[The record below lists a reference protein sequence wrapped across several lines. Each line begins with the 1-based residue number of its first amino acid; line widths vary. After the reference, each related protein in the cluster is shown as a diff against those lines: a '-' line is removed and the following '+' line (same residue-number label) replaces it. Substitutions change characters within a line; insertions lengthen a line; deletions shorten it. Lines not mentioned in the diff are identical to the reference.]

1 MSKEQSK
8 SYTRASQ
15 TDGKDFS
22 LSKSKGTD
30 LAKTEAQ
37 VKWQLSTY
45 VHSDQIASE
54 KIEELERV
62 GIQGAMNG
70 LSISKA
76 RRFDE
81 KLTKGIVS
89 LALSRAFSFYG
100 VDSLQMLSIMVDV
113 IIQAWGKVWRLDDV
127 ILMLQMGMTGKFGKS
142 YGKFNGAIMNEW
154 CMMYDSMRT
163 ELCVERAQSY
173 GQGVA
178 DASERSSKRHN
189 GPNQVAQ
196 WTDEQLERIKHI
208 DNDIKT
214 TQ

>member
-1 MSKEQSK
+1 M
-8 SYTRASQ
+8 
-15 TDGKDFS
+15 DGKGSS
-22 LSKSKGTD
+22 LSMSKGTE

-45 VHSDQIASE
+45 VHSDQIAT
-54 KIEELERV
+54 KKLEELERV

-113 IIQAWGKVWRLDDV
+113 IIQAWGRIWRLDDV
-127 ILMLQMGMTGKFGKS
+127 ILMIQMGMTGKFGKQ

-154 CMMYDSMRT
+154 CMMYDAIRT
-163 ELCVERAQSY
+163 DICVELAQSY

-178 DASERSSKRHN
+178 DVSERTVERHN
-189 GPNQVAQ
+189 GPKEIAQ
-196 WTDEQLERIKHI
+196 WTDEQLERMKRI
-208 DNDIKT
+208 DNEIKT
-214 TQ
+214 VK

>member
-1 MSKEQSK
+1 M
-8 SYTRASQ
+8 
-15 TDGKDFS
+15 
-22 LSKSKGTD
+22 
-30 LAKTEAQ
+30 
-37 VKWQLSTY
+37 KWQLSTY
-45 VHSDQIASE
+45 VHSDQIST
-54 KIEELERV
+54 KKLEELERV

-113 IIQAWGKVWRLDDV
+113 IIQAWGTVWRLDDV
-127 ILMLQMGMTGKFGKS
+127 ILMLQMGMTGKFGKQ

-178 DASERSSKRHN
+178 DASQRNSKRHN
-189 GPNQVAQ
+189 GPKEIAQ
-196 WTDEQLERIKHI
+196 WTDEEVERMKRI
-208 DNDIKT
+208 DETLKR
-214 TQ
+214 